1 VAFTH
6 THNGGEQVSTA
17 TTTTQ
22 AAKLAGYGV
31 RLFGSDA
38 FDGVDSDNAYEV
50 LDRLKVCGDRPDCE
64 RSKAAAVDMLI
75 RAFWGHAVLRHPN
88 GDPIGSANLEQ
99 AYRSGMAYPEGW
111 IRVNKRP
118 AYVD

>member
-1 VAFTH
+1 M
-6 THNGGEQVSTA
+6 STA
-17 TTTTQ
+17 TETRTQ

-31 RLFGSDA
+31 RLFGAEA
-38 FDGVDSDNAYEV
+38 FEDIDRDNVYEV
-50 LDRLKVCGDRPDCE
+50 MDRMKLMAEHKDTPA
-64 RSKAAAVDMLI
+64 SKAAAVDMLI
-75 RAFWGHAVLRHPN
+75 RSFWGHAMLRHPD
-88 GDPIGSANLEQ
+88 GKEIGPANLEQ

>member
-1 VAFTH
+1 M
-6 THNGGEQVSTA
+6 STS

-31 RLFGSDA
+31 RLFGAEA
-38 FDGVDSDNAYEV
+38 FEGVDRDNVYEV
-50 LDRLKVCGDRPDCE
+50 IDRMKLMAEHEDTPA
-64 RSKAAAVDMLI
+64 SKTFAVVLLTQ
-75 RAFWGHAVLRHPN
+75 AFWGHAVLRHPN
-88 GDPIGSANLEQ
+88 GNPIGPANLEQ

-111 IRVNKRP
+111 IRYNKRP

>member
-1 VAFTH
+1 M
-6 THNGGEQVSTA
+6 STA

-31 RLFGSDA
+31 RLFGTEA
-38 FDGVDSDNAYEV
+38 FEGVDRDNAYEV
-50 LDRLKVCGDRPDCE
+50 MDRMKLMAEHEDTPA
-64 RSKAAAVDMLI
+64 SKAAAVDMLI
-75 RAFWGHAVLRHPN
+75 RAFWGQAVLRHPD
-88 GDPIGSANLEQ
+88 GKEIGPANLEQ

>member
-1 VAFTH
+1 M
-6 THNGGEQVSTA
+6 STA
-17 TTTTQ
+17 TETRTQ

-31 RLFGSDA
+31 RLFGAEAFSDI
-38 FDGVDSDNAYEV
+38 DHDNAYEV
-50 LDRLKVCGDRPDCE
+50 IDRMKLMGEHEDTPA
-64 RSKAAAVDMLI
+64 SKTFAVVLLTQ
-75 RAFWGHAVLRHPN
+75 AFWGHAILRHPN
-88 GDPIGSANLEQ
+88 GDPIGPANLEQ

>member
-1 VAFTH
+1 M
-6 THNGGEQVSTA
+6 STA
-17 TTTTQ
+17 TETRTQ

-31 RLFGSDA
+31 RLFGSA
-38 FDGVDSDNAYEV
+38 LFDDIDPDNAYEV
-50 LDRLKVCGDRPDCE
+50 IDRMKSLADLPTASA
-64 RSKAAAVDMLI
+64 SKAAAVDMLV
-75 RAFWGHAVLRHPN
+75 RAFWGQAILRHPN
-88 GDPIGSANLEQ
+88 GDPIGPANLEQ

>member
-1 VAFTH
+1 M
-6 THNGGEQVSTA
+6 STA
-17 TTTTQ
+17 TETRTQ
-22 AAKLAGYGV
+22 AAKLAGYGI
-31 RLFGSDA
+31 RLFGAEA
-38 FDGVDSDNAYEV
+38 FEGVDRDNVYEV
-50 LDRLKVCGDRPDCE
+50 MDRMKLMGDRPDSEC
-64 RSKAAAVDMLI
+64 SKAAAVDMLI

-88 GDPIGSANLEQ
+88 GDPIGPANLEQ

>member
-1 VAFTH
+1 
-6 THNGGEQVSTA
+6 VSTA

-31 RLFGSDA
+31 RLFGTEA
-38 FDGVDSDNAYEV
+38 FEGVDRDNAYEV
-50 LDRLKVCGDRPDCE
+50 MDRMKLMAEHEDTPA
-64 RSKAAAVDMLI
+64 SKTFAVVLLTQ
-75 RAFWGHAVLRHPN
+75 AFWGHAVLRHPN
-88 GDPIGSANLEQ
+88 GDPIGPANLEQ

-111 IRVNKRP
+111 IRYNKRP

>member
-1 VAFTH
+1 M
-6 THNGGEQVSTA
+6 STA

-31 RLFGSDA
+31 RLFGTEA
-38 FDGVDSDNAYEV
+38 FEGVDLDNAYEV
-50 LDRLKVCGDRPDCE
+50 MDRMKLMAEHEDTPA
-64 RSKAAAVDMLI
+64 SKAAAVDMLI
-75 RAFWGHAVLRHPN
+75 RAFWGHAMLRHPD
-88 GDPIGSANLEQ
+88 GKEIGPANLEQ

>member
-1 VAFTH
+1 M
-6 THNGGEQVSTA
+6 STA

-31 RLFGSDA
+31 RLFGAEA
-38 FDGVDSDNAYEV
+38 FDGVDHDNAYEV
-50 LDRLKVCGDRPDCE
+50 IDMMTFWARADETP
-64 RSKAAAVDMLI
+64 RSKSAAVDMLV
-75 RAFWGHAVLRHPN
+75 RAFWGHAMLRHPD
-88 GDPIGSANLEQ
+88 GKEIGPANLEQ

-111 IRVNKRP
+111 IRYNKRP

>member
-1 VAFTH
+1 M
-6 THNGGEQVSTA
+6 STA
-17 TTTTQ
+17 TETRTQ

-31 RLFGSDA
+31 RLFGAEAFSDI
-38 FDGVDSDNAYEV
+38 DHDNAYEV
-50 LDRLKVCGDRPDCE
+50 IDRMKALGELDDTPA
-64 RSKAAAVDMLI
+64 SKTFAVVLLTQ
-75 RAFWGHAVLRHPN
+75 AFWGQAILRHPN
-88 GDPIGSANLEQ
+88 GDPIGPANLEQ

>member
-1 VAFTH
+1 M
-6 THNGGEQVSTA
+6 STA
-17 TTTTQ
+17 ITTTQ

-31 RLFGSDA
+31 RLFGAEA
-38 FDGVDSDNAYEV
+38 FEGVDRDSAYEV
-50 LDRLKVCGDRPDCE
+50 IDVMTFLARADETP
-64 RSKAAAVDMLI
+64 RSKSAAVDMLV

-88 GDPIGSANLEQ
+88 GDPIGPANLEQ

>member
-1 VAFTH
+1 M
-6 THNGGEQVSTA
+6 STA
-17 TTTTQ
+17 TETRTQ
-22 AAKLAGYGV
+22 AAKLCGYGV
-31 RLFGSDA
+31 RLFGAEA
-38 FDGVDSDNAYEV
+38 FEGVDRDNAYEV
-50 LDRLKVCGDRPDCE
+50 IDMMTFWARADETP

-88 GDPIGSANLEQ
+88 GDPIGPANLEQ

-111 IRVNKRP
+111 IRYNKRP

>member
-1 VAFTH
+1 M
-6 THNGGEQVSTA
+6 STA

-31 RLFGSDA
+31 RLFGAEAFSDI
-38 FDGVDSDNAYEV
+38 DRDNAYEV
-50 LDRLKVCGDRPDCE
+50 MDRLKALGKLDDTPA
-64 RSKAAAVDMLI
+64 SKTFAVVLLTQ
-75 RAFWGHAVLRHPN
+75 AFWGQAILRHPN
-88 GDPIGSANLEQ
+88 GDPIGPANLEQ

-111 IRVNKRP
+111 IRYNKRP

>member
-1 VAFTH
+1 M
-6 THNGGEQVSTA
+6 STA

-31 RLFGSDA
+31 RLFGAEA
-38 FDGVDSDNAYEV
+38 FEGVDRDNVYEV
-50 LDRLKVCGDRPDCE
+50 MDRMRLLRKTTSA
-64 RSKAAAVDMLI
+64 SKSAAVDMLV
-75 RAFWGHAVLRHPN
+75 RSFWGHAVLRHPN
-88 GDPIGSANLEQ
+88 GDPIGPANLEQ

>member
-1 VAFTH
+1 M
-6 THNGGEQVSTA
+6 NTA

-31 RLFGSDA
+31 RLFGAEA
-38 FDGVDSDNAYEV
+38 FEGVDRDNVYEV
-50 LDRLKVCGDRPDCE
+50 MDRMKLMAEHEDTP
-64 RSKAAAVDMLI
+64 RSKAAAVVLLTQ
-75 RAFWGHAVLRHPN
+75 AFWGHAVLRHPN
-88 GDPIGSANLEQ
+88 GDPIGPANLEQ

>member
-1 VAFTH
+1 MST
-6 THNGGEQVSTA
+6 TA
-17 TTTTQ
+17 TTTRTQ
-22 AAKLAGYGV
+22 AAKLHGYGV
-31 RLFGSDA
+31 RLFGLDA
-38 FDGVDSDNAYEV
+38 FDGVDQDNAYEV
-50 LDRLKVCGDRPDCE
+50 LDRLKACGDRPDSE

-75 RAFWGHAVLRHPN
+75 RAFWGHAILRHPD
-88 GDPIGSANLEQ
+88 GKEIGPANLEQ

>member
-1 VAFTH
+1 MST
-6 THNGGEQVSTA
+6 TA
-17 TTTTQ
+17 TTTRTQ
-22 AAKLAGYGV
+22 AAKLHSYGV

-38 FDGVDSDNAYEV
+38 FDGVDPDNAYEV
-50 LDRLKVCGDRPDCE
+50 LDRLKACGDLPDSE
-64 RSKAAAVDMLI
+64 RSKAAAVEMLI

-88 GDPIGSANLEQ
+88 GDPIGPANLEQ
-99 AYRSGMAYPEGW
+99 AYRSGMAWPEGW

>member
-1 VAFTH
+1 
-6 THNGGEQVSTA
+6 VSTA

-31 RLFGSDA
+31 RLFGTEA
-38 FDGVDSDNAYEV
+38 FEGVDRDNAYEV
-50 LDRLKVCGDRPDCE
+50 MDRMKLMAEHEDTPA
-64 RSKAAAVDMLI
+64 SKAAAVDMLI
-75 RAFWGHAVLRHPN
+75 RAFWGHAMLRHPD
-88 GDPIGSANLEQ
+88 GKEIGPANLEQ

-111 IRVNKRP
+111 IRYNKRP

>member
-1 VAFTH
+1 M
-6 THNGGEQVSTA
+6 STA
-17 TTTTQ
+17 TTTTRTQ
-22 AAKLAGYGV
+22 AAKLHGYAV
-31 RLFGSDA
+31 RLFGAEA
-38 FDGVDSDNAYEV
+38 FRDIDHDNAYEV
-50 LDRLKVCGDRPDCE
+50 IDRMKLLGEREDTE

-75 RAFWGHAVLRHPN
+75 RAFWGHAMLRHPN
-88 GDPIGSANLEQ
+88 GDPIGPANLEQ